1 MKSNA
6 SATAIKKSTVSK
18 SMATRCSGALEDDA
32 LDDVRDVLAAI
43 GNRLQVLVDFLELDQ
58 LARVGLVPKEFR
70 EGRAQS
76 WSASVS
82 SRSISPQSFMMVSAF
97 FMLSRSFTAALTF
110 SAQATQISARRL
122 ASSGIL

>member
-70 EGRAQS
+70 EGRAQHL
-76 WSASVS
+76 V
-82 SRSISPQSFMMVSAF
+82 RIGLKPVD
-97 FMLSRSFTAALTF
+97 LAAELHDGLGVLHVVKELHGRLDLLGTGH
-110 SAQATQISARRL
+110 ADLGQALRL
-122 ASSGIL
+122 FGY